1 MLATH
6 SIIIIVASAFYLSS
20 KWEIMGLG
28 SSGKSF
34 RYSAEWRSGSWS
46 PNSACHKIRKY
57 TVGLT
62 STLKGKVQ
70 RYFQPPVFSPF
81 KLTKATDQRVNR
93 RIIRLFLFE
102 KNDYT
107 GYQILMRY
115 DHYEPCF
122 EGFFTVL
129 LGVWNPGESD
139 FRTFKIYNIKY
150 IKI

>member
-1 MLATH
+1 MYSLFYHKFSKTRKDQEYGFLIYIYQKDHALACPERQDMLATH

-62 STLKGKVQ
+62 STLKGKVK

-107 GYQILMRY
+107 GYQILMR
-115 DHYEPCF
+115 
-122 EGFFTVL
+122 
-129 LGVWNPGESD
+129 
-139 FRTFKIYNIKY
+139 
-150 IKI
+150 